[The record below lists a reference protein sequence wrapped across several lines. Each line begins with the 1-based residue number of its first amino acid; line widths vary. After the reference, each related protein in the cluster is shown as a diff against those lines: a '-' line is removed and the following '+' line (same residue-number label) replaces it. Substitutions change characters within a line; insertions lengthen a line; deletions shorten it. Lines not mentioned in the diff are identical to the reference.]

1 MNSEQK
7 LDLIFKIES
16 YLAKIVPF
24 YLGYLTI
31 TPNSIFKFIIYLIV
45 VFLIFIIG
53 EILISIIKD
62 FK

>member
-53 EILISIIKD
+53 EILINTIKD

>member
-24 YLGYLTI
+24 YLGYLAI
-31 TPNSIFKFIIYLIV
+31 IPNSIFKFIIYLIV

-53 EILISIIKD
+53 EILINIIKD
-62 FK
+62 IK